1 MILQVIPGLFV
12 VAVSHWIGFPPSK
25 FQELIRGVIPF
36 VIRRF
41 LPDNTYEDWKVVNVG
56 KFLDVPGRKLGSKV
70 SKSTWVVSNI
80 LYFHPY
86 LGKICNFDSYFF
98 GWNETT
104 N

>member
-1 MILQVIPGLFV
+1 MILQVRAGLFV
-12 VAVSHWIGFPPSK
+12 VAENTGSFFHLPD

-70 SKSTWVVSNI
+70 SIKSTWWFQI
-80 LYFHPY
+80 
-86 LGKICNFDSYFF
+86 FF
-98 GWNETT
+98 IFIPIWGRFAF
-104 N
+104 